1 MSSRRKRARFDRSLD
16 SLRVTRNVEALRC
29 LEADIINTQLRR
41 SQRLTTLNRLA
52 SDVHLTDLSVRRADF
67 VEKYEAEIG
76 RVRAE
81 HDTAVADARTRYQQ
95 QLEEHRALLQ
105 EALASAAASES
116 RARALADRERAHYE
130 REAEYRLYAEC
141 ESLRSE
147 YTRLHSEVRAL
158 KSEQEQSRRNREEI
172 DALRAKLERKRPH
185 RAAKPQPRL
194 AIDEKRQKLRE

>member
-67 VEKYEAEIG
+67 IEKYEAEIY

-81 HDTAVADARTRYQQ
+81 HDTAVADAKTRYQQ
-95 QLEEHRALLQ
+95 QLDEHRALLQ
-105 EALASAAASES
+105 EALATAAASES
-116 RARALADRERAHYE
+116 RARVLADRERAHYE
-130 REAEYRLYAEC
+130 REAEYRLFTEC

-147 YTRLHSEVRAL
+147 YKRLHSEVSQL
-158 KSEQEQSRRNREEI
+158 KNEQEQSRRNREEI
-172 DALRAKLERKRPH
+172 DALRAKLEKKRPH
-185 RAAKPQPRL
+185 KSKPQPRL